1 MNPEGSLTQS
11 KKIVIVEDEKHI
23 RELLAYH
30 LEKNRYTPHAYASA
44 EEARPSIATLDPH
57 LIILDL
63 MLPKMSGLEL
73 CKELKKNP
81 KTKDVAILM
90 LTAKSSKEDIIQ
102 GLELGA
108 DDYVTKP
115 FDIREVMAR
124 IQAILRRDNAKES
137 ASSVFSYKDFK
148 IDWER
153 YQATQDKKE
162 LSFTQ
167 TEFKILKAL
176 TSHQGKVLTRDQLL
190 DLINVHEK
198 VVIDRNIDVHILSI
212 RKKCGKDQNYIET
225 IRGIGYRFKDTHQ
238 RVDHE
243 KSF

>member
-1 MNPEGSLTQS
+1 MDPES

-23 RELLAYH
+23 RDLLAYH
-30 LEKNRYTPHAYASA
+30 LEKNRCTVHAYASA
-44 EEARPSIATLDPH
+44 EEARPVITTLHPQ

-81 KTKDVAILM
+81 KTKDVSILM
-90 LTAKSSKEDIIQ
+90 LTAKSLKEDIIQ

-115 FDIREVMAR
+115 FDIREVLAR
-124 IQAILRRDNAKES
+124 IHAILRRNGTKES
-137 ASSVFSYKDFK
+137 VSSVFSYKDLK

-153 YQATQDKKE
+153 YQATQGKKE

-212 RKKCGKDQNYIET
+212 RKKCGKNQSYIET
-225 IRGIGYRFKDTHQ
+225 IPSICSLF
-238 RVDHE
+238 
-243 KSF
+243 

>member
-1 MNPEGSLTQS
+1 MNPEP
-11 KKIVIVEDEKHI
+11 KKIVVVEDEKHI

-30 LEKNRYTPHAYASA
+30 LEKNKYTTHAYASA
-44 EEARPSIATLDPH
+44 EEARPVITTLAPH
-57 LIILDL
+57 LIVLDL
-63 MLPKMSGLEL
+63 MLPKMSGLEF

-81 KTKDVAILM
+81 KTKDMGILM

-124 IQAILRRDNAKES
+124 IHAILRRDSTKEE
-137 ASSVFSYKDFK
+137 ASFIFSYKDFK

-190 DLINVHEK
+190 DLINAQEK
-198 VVIDRNIDVHILSI
+198 AVIDRNIDVHILSI
-212 RKKCGKDQNYIET
+212 RKKCGKDQNHIET
-225 IRGIGYRFKDTHQ
+225 IRGIGYRFKDTH
-238 RVDHE
+238 E

>member
-1 MNPEGSLTQS
+1 MNPEP
-11 KKIVIVEDEKHI
+11 KKIVLVEDEKHI

-30 LEKNRYTPHAYASA
+30 LEKNKYTAHAYVSA
-44 EEARPSIATLDPH
+44 EEARPVITTLAPH
-57 LIILDL
+57 LIVLDL
-63 MLPKMSGLEL
+63 MLPKMSGLEF

-124 IQAILRRDNAKES
+124 IQAILRRNGTKES
-137 ASSVFSYKDFK
+137 VSSIFSYQDLK

-153 YQATQDKKE
+153 YQATQGSLTQGKKE

-190 DLINVHEK
+190 DLINAQEK
-198 VVIDRNIDVHILSI
+198 AVIDRNIDVHILSI
-212 RKKCGKDQNYIET
+212 RKKCGKDQSYIET
-225 IRGIGYRFKDTHQ
+225 IRGIGYRFKDTPQ
-238 RVDHE
+238 RADHE

>member
-1 MNPEGSLTQS
+1 MNSES

-30 LEKNRYTPHAYASA
+30 LEKNRCTVHAYASA
-44 EEARPSIATLDPH
+44 EEARPVITTLDPH

-73 CKELKKNP
+73 CKELKKNS
-81 KTKDVAILM
+81 KTQTAAILM
-90 LTAKSSKEDIIQ
+90 LTAKSSKEDVIQ

-124 IQAILRRDNAKES
+124 IHAILRRHHTKES
-137 ASSVFSYKDFK
+137 VSSVFYYKDLK

-153 YQATQDKKE
+153 YQATQGKKE

-190 DLINVHEK
+190 DIINAQEK
-198 VVIDRNIDVHILSI
+198 AVIDRNIDVHILSI
-212 RKKCGKDQNYIET
+212 RKKCGKDQSYIET
-225 IRGIGYRFKDTHQ
+225 IRGIGYRFKDTH
-238 RVDHE
+238 E

>member
-1 MNPEGSLTQS
+1 MNLET
-11 KKIVIVEDEKHI
+11 KKIVIIEDEKHI
-23 RELLAYH
+23 RELLTYH
-30 LEKNRYTPHAYASA
+30 LVKNKYAITACASA
-44 EEARPSIATLDPH
+44 EEALPVIQSQCPH

-81 KTKDVAILM
+81 KTKDVSILM
-90 LTAKSSKEDIIQ
+90 LTAKSLKEDIIQ

-115 FDIREVMAR
+115 FDIREVLAR
-124 IQAILRRDNAKES
+124 IHAILRRNGTQEGAVS
-137 ASSVFSYKDFK
+137 IFSYQDLK

-153 YQATQDKKE
+153 YQATQGGQE

-212 RKKCGKDQNYIET
+212 RKKCGKNQSYIET
-225 IRGIGYRFKDTHQ
+225 IRGIGYRFKDTS
-238 RVDHE
+238 V
-243 KSF
+243 